1 MQLASVAT
9 CATACRSRSVTT
21 RYARAAGSL
30 GAQDRQ
36 TSGGGARSKAA
47 DQGDIRSASC
57 LLICQMKCRANGANG
72 LPIIV
77 ALMASVHANR
87 PWQSR
92 PAVPAMRCSGSCYK
106 ANGAAGR
113 IAAALVLMRATR
125 LSPGRTQAAAE
136 PTARPTA
143 AAVSTDSTTK
153 MVASASVALGSDA
166 GSVCRRPERQR
177 PDARHQSRT
186 PRAPDAVRS
195 Q

>member
-1 MQLASVAT
+1 
-9 CATACRSRSVTT
+9 
-21 RYARAAGSL
+21 
-30 GAQDRQ
+30 
-36 TSGGGARSKAA
+36 
-47 DQGDIRSASC
+47 
-57 LLICQMKCRANGANG
+57 MKCRANGANG

-143 AAVSTDSTTK
+143 AAVSTDSTAK
-153 MVASASVALGSDA
+153 MVASASVA
-166 GSVCRRPERQR
+166 SVRMRGRFG
-177 PDARHQSRT
+177 D
-186 PRAPDAVRS
+186 VRS
-195 Q
+195 DSDLMRGTNRVRRVHQVQ

>member
-1 MQLASVAT
+1 
-9 CATACRSRSVTT
+9 
-21 RYARAAGSL
+21 
-30 GAQDRQ
+30 
-36 TSGGGARSKAA
+36 
-47 DQGDIRSASC
+47 
-57 LLICQMKCRANGANG
+57 MKCRANGANG

-143 AAVSTDSTTK
+143 AAVSTDSNENGRICGVGTRRLLLCATR
-153 MVASASVALGSDA
+153 MHRVHHVQCGAAGVNGLLIAALTASAHAD
-166 GSVCRRPERQR
+166 RPC
-177 PDARHQSRT
+177 H
-186 PRAPDAVRS
+186 
-195 Q
+195 

>member
-1 MQLASVAT
+1 
-9 CATACRSRSVTT
+9 
-21 RYARAAGSL
+21 
-30 GAQDRQ
+30 
-36 TSGGGARSKAA
+36 
-47 DQGDIRSASC
+47 
-57 LLICQMKCRANGANG
+57 MKCRANGANG

-77 ALMASVHANR
+77 ALIASVHANR

-143 AAVSTDSTTK
+143 AAVSTDSNENGRIC
-153 MVASASVALGSDA
+153 VGGLGPDAGVGSADVRSASDLMRGTNRV
-166 GSVCRRPERQR
+166 RRV
-177 PDARHQSRT
+177 HQM
-186 PRAPDAVRS
+186 

>member
-1 MQLASVAT
+1 MWGYT
-9 CATACRSRSVTT
+9 
-21 RYARAAGSL
+21 
-30 GAQDRQ
+30 
-36 TSGGGARSKAA
+36 
-47 DQGDIRSASC
+47 QGDIRSASC

-143 AAVSTDSTTK
+143 AAVSTDSNENDPNDGQD
-153 MVASASVALGSDA
+153 AHESALSRGPLTWPLHALA
-166 GSVCRRPERQR
+166 
-177 PDARHQSRT
+177 
-186 PRAPDAVRS
+186 APAPPSEGRI
-195 Q
+195 

>member
-1 MQLASVAT
+1 
-9 CATACRSRSVTT
+9 
-21 RYARAAGSL
+21 
-30 GAQDRQ
+30 
-36 TSGGGARSKAA
+36 
-47 DQGDIRSASC
+47 
-57 LLICQMKCRANGANG
+57 MKCRANGANG

-143 AAVSTDSTTK
+143 GAVSTDSNENGRIC
-153 MVASASVALGSDA
+153 VGGLGPDA
-166 GSVCRRPERQR
+166 GSVWRHRERQL
-177 PDARHQSRT
+177 PAALCHSHA
-186 PRAPDAVRS
+186 PRASRAVRS
-195 Q
+195 RWREWAADCRPYGLDARRSAAAPKGGLATSRAPPVACCSEPLACSACITCSVEPLA

>member
-1 MQLASVAT
+1 
-9 CATACRSRSVTT
+9 
-21 RYARAAGSL
+21 
-30 GAQDRQ
+30 
-36 TSGGGARSKAA
+36 
-47 DQGDIRSASC
+47 
-57 LLICQMKCRANGANG
+57 MKCRANGANG
-72 LPIIV
+72 LPITV

-153 MVASASVALGSDA
+153 MVASASVA
-166 GSVCRRPERQR
+166 SVRMRGRFG
-177 PDARHQSRT
+177 D
-186 PRAPDAVRS
+186 VRS
-195 Q
+195 ASDLMRGTNRVRRVHQMQ